1 MKATKLRFSIV
12 ALLAASSMVLASCG
26 DSAGTTS
33 TAVPTTGVSGETSG
47 KIKIVS
53 SLPRTGASSKQTDD
67 VVAGIKMALEERS
80 GKVGNF
86 TIEYSDWDDASATLG
101 KWDPAVEAE
110 NANKAIN
117 DADVMVYIGTFNS
130 GAAKISIP
138 LLNQAGLVMISPANT
153 APELTKPGFDDTTLN
168 SLYPKQPRNYFRV
181 IVADDVQGAA
191 AANWAQKLGYK
202 KVYII
207 NDQETYGKGVA
218 GVFEKQFK
226 AIGGEVLANEGIDY
240 KQPEFRA
247 LMSKVKEKGADL
259 VYFGGLIETGGPQ
272 LLKDLRATD
281 PNIGFMGPDGI
292 QTSEFP
298 KSAGEEN
305 AEGAYATVGG
315 KDVKDLQGK
324 GADFFK
330 NFLTKMGHE
339 ADPYSIFGY
348 EAMNVS
354 LDAIA
359 KAGVKNRSAIME
371 AIRGTKDYDGALGKW
386 SFDANGDTTLSD
398 MRGFKILSGKFVFQE
413 YLSINKP

>member
-1 MKATKLRFSIV
+1 MTEAT
-12 ALLAASSMVLASCG
+12 AMMEATAMPATAMPEATA
-26 DSAGTTS
+26 AGT
-33 TAVPTTGVSGETSG
+33 AMTGGDSG

-67 VVAGIKMALEERS
+67 VVAGIKMSLEER
-80 GKVGNF
+80 GNKAGNF
-86 TIEYSDWDDASATLG
+86 TIEYADWDDASATLG

-117 DADVMVYIGTFNS
+117 DPDIMVYIGTFNS

-138 LLNQAGLVMISPANT
+138 LLNQAGMAMISPANT
-153 APELTKPGFDDTTLN
+153 APELTKPGFDDTTLK
-168 SLYPKQPRNYFRV
+168 SLYPKSPRNYFRV

-202 KVYII
+202 KAYII

-247 LMSKVKEKGADL
+247 LMSKVKEAGADL

-315 KDVKDLQGK
+315 KDPKDLQGK
-324 GADFFK
+324 GADFFTK
-330 NFLTKMGHE
+330 FQAKMGHE

-348 EAMNVS
+348 EAMNVT

-359 KAGVKNRSAIME
+359 KAGKKDRSAIME
-371 AIRGTKDYDGALGKW
+371 AIRSTKDYDGALGKW
-386 SFDANGDTTLSD
+386 SFDENGDTTLSD
-398 MRGFKILSGKFVFQE
+398 MRGFKIMAGKFVFQE